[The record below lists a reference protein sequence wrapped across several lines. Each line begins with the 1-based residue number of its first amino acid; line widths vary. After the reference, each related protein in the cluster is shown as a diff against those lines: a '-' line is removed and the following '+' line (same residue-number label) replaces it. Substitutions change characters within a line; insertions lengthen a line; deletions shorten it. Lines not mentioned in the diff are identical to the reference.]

1 MGFVKVAEVSEIA
14 PGAGKVVT
22 VGSKELALFNV
33 EGEFYCLDNS
43 CPHAD
48 GPLGDGYVQGE
59 TVTCPWHSWM
69 FSVKTGEMIYNAFV
83 CVATYP
89 CKVESEAVFV
99 DA

>member
-1 MGFVKVAEVSEIA
+1 MGFVKVADVAEIKL
-14 PGAGKVVT
+14 GAGKVVA

-33 EGEFYCLDNS
+33 EGEFYCIDNS

-48 GPLGDGYVQGE
+48 GPLGEGWVQGE
-59 TVTCPWHSWM
+59 TVSCPWHAWM

-89 CKVESEAVFV
+89 CKVEDNAVFV